1 MDHRW
6 EGVRFARYN
15 TKYFSRVLFANSFF
29 QKNYSSI
36 FTCVCPAVSKRDIL
50 IPFRTFS
57 TVSHATSPS
66 CSFFSLC
73 LGAQA
78 FEHANALSEKLI
90 SQPWVVEKSPSL
102 AQMTF
107 TQCTS
112 MSELKFDSVA
122 PSGGQI

>member
-1 MDHRW
+1 MGGKVLGLPDTTQ
-6 EGVRFARYN
+6 N
-15 TKYFSRVLFANSFF
+15 TFLVYFLQILSSRRIIAL
-29 QKNYSSI
+29 YSH
-36 FTCVCPAVSKRDIL
+36 VCPAVSKRDIL